1 MWQNYFTN
9 GQSVMKTRNENSE
22 FQKAVETKWKGLLK
36 YTIPNVLLD
45 YVVVIS
51 TAVTALILRS
61 LASASNTFCHSYST
75 KTIMMMAPT
84 VDLLNQV

>member
-1 MWQNYFTN
+1 M
-9 GQSVMKTRNENSE
+9 
-22 FQKAVETKWKGLLK
+22 KWKGLLK
-36 YTIPNVLLD
+36 YTVPSVLFD
-45 YVVVIS
+45 YITVVS
-51 TAVTALILRS
+51 TVVTALILQS